1 MSIPNLNWL
10 LLLLIGHFLA
20 DFLFQ
25 KDAWVA
31 EKNEKHFAAPSLYIH
46 VLLHAV
52 FSGLIVFA
60 FYAAQDAKAF
70 LPSLGAAAVICI
82 SHLGIDL
89 AKTYAQKNTLS
100 FLLDQLLHLVVIVGL
115 WMWITAQ
122 GGVVVELVKNANY
135 TKWSLLFLAYF
146 VLYMPTGILI
156 GMLLQKWAPQ
166 NGQVGQTRD
175 DAVTADSL
183 KQAGKWIGY
192 LERTLILT
200 FVITNHISAVGFLF
214 AAKSIFRFG
223 ELSNAEHVIK
233 TEYVLLGT
241 LYSYT
246 CSLLVGFAVQR
257 LL

>member
-1 MSIPNLNWL
+1 MNTLPLNWL
-10 LLLLIGHFLA
+10 FLLLIGHFLA

-31 EKNEKHFAAPSLYIH
+31 EKNKKHFAAPSLYIH
-46 VLLHAV
+46 TLLHAV
-52 FSGLIVFA
+52 FSGMIVFA
-60 FYAAQDAKAF
+60 FYTANNEQAF
-70 LPSLGAAAVICI
+70 LPSLCAAAVVGI
-82 SHLGIDL
+82 SHLGIDVV
-89 AKTYAQKNTLS
+89 KTYAKKNALS
-100 FLLDQLLHLVVIVGL
+100 FVLDQLLHLAVIVGL
-115 WMWITAQ
+115 WIWITAQ
-122 GGVVVELVKNANY
+122 GGVVVDLLTAVNY

-166 NGQVGQTRD
+166 GGNSLT
-175 DAVTADSL
+175 DAAKADSL
-183 KQAGKWIGY
+183 KKAGQWIGY

-200 FVITNHISAVGFLF
+200 FVLTDHISAVGFLF

-246 CSLLVGFAVQR
+246 CSLLVGFVVQS
-257 LL
+257 LLK